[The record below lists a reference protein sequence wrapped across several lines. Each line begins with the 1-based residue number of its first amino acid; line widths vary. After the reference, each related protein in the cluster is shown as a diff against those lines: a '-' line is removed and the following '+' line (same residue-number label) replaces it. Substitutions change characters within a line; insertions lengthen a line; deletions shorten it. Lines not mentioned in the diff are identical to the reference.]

1 MNRGGSD
8 NRFRSQ
14 LTEKRAWKVICS
26 HKNRLLTKNG
36 LIAINSRTV
45 AKLELVGIAL
55 KPGPLVNLQPLEA
68 QHYIS

>member
-8 NRFRSQ
+8 NGFRSQ

-36 LIAINSRTV
+36 LALTNPITSR
-45 AKLELVGIAL
+45 LVGH
-55 KPGPLVNLQPLEA
+55 PQ
-68 QHYIS
+68 ISLYQEREQLSPFRRVGS

>member
-36 LIAINSRTV
+36 LALTNLITSR
-45 AKLELVGIAL
+45 LVGHPQITL
-55 KPGPLVNLQPLEA
+55 YQEWERLSVFRRVG
-68 QHYIS
+68 S